1 MTWSRQQRNLPQ
13 LHAVLLFL
21 PTIKLPFLLLF
32 QLGCSLV
39 GSVILFVLSRFSWW
53 PVVPTVY
60 PRIQWKDFVPGRLY
74 RVESKRPFHVGHS
87 TRKRKTWVLQ
97 FHHHLHFCKA
107 DYQMTLRNVLAESKG
122 LSKAGRILFSKLGCL
137 LSERTFQRKLSVFDA
152 RIDEHARYRPT
163 STFLS
168 LSLVVLLL

>member
-1 MTWSRQQRNLPQ
+1 MWAT
-13 LHAVLLFL
+13 LLAKE
-21 PTIKLPFLLLF
+21 KLGFYNF
-32 QLGCSLV
+32 IITSIFGIC
-39 GSVILFVLSRFSWW
+39 R
-53 PVVPTVY
+53 
-60 PRIQWKDFVPGRLY
+60 
-74 RVESKRPFHVGHS
+74 
-87 TRKRKTWVLQ
+87 
-97 FHHHLHFCKA
+97 KA